1 MNRTSKLFLAGLA
14 IAAAVACNPTAKEL
28 KMESFERAD
37 STVNAH
43 LSMNVE
49 LPVPV
54 KGPAG
59 LIRTKLIEVM
69 DTQLSHIASFE
80 DEPRLF
86 PAYEGNPFDSKA
98 LTEYYWDQAM
108 EAFCGSARE
117 DYEERVAS
125 IEENDGLTEEE
136 RMSILFSIPKY
147 EYNFS
152 LVMTDE
158 TDRYVVFDNED
169 YVYMGGAH
177 GGIVGVGPLTFD
189 KKTGDLVESFLDP
202 VCLKDLQP
210 LLRKG
215 IAEYFSTYGD
225 DVTPETV
232 DEYLMTD
239 NGIIPFPSWTPFPTE
254 EGLGFLYQQYEIA
267 PYAAGMPAFTIS
279 YDDILPF
286 LTPEA
291 KDLLNL

>member
-14 IAAAVACNPTAKEL
+14 VAAAVACNPTAKEL

-37 STVNAH
+37 STTNAH

-54 KGPAG
+54 IGPAG

-98 LTEYYWDQAM
+98 VMDYYWDQAM
-108 EAFCGSARE
+108 EAFCGSAQE

-136 RMSILFSIPKY
+136 RLAILFSIPKF
-147 EYNFS
+147 EYDFS
-152 LVMTDE
+152 LIKTDE
-158 TDRYVVFDNED
+158 TDRYAVFVNED

-189 KKTGDLVESFLDP
+189 KQTGDLVEVFLEP
-202 VCLKDLQP
+202 ECLKDIQP

-215 IAEYFSTYGD
+215 LAGYFGD
-225 DVTPETV
+225 NGEEIEPENV

-239 NGIIPFPSWTPFPTE
+239 NGIIPFPAWTPFPTE
-254 EGLGFLYQQYEIA
+254 NGLGFLYQQYEIA
-267 PYAAGMPAFTIS
+267 PYALGMPGFTVP
-279 YDDILPF
+279 YDDLLPY
-286 LTPEA
+286 LTAEA
-291 KDLLNL
+291 KALLGR

>member
-1 MNRTSKLFLAGLA
+1 
-14 IAAAVACNPTAKEL
+14 
-28 KMESFERAD
+28 MESFERAD
-37 STVNAH
+37 STTNAH

-98 LTEYYWDQAM
+98 LMGYYWDQAM
-108 EAFCGSARE
+108 EAFCGSAQE

-136 RMSILFSIPKY
+136 RLAILFSIPKF
-147 EYNFS
+147 EYDFS
-152 LVMTDE
+152 LIKTDE
-158 TDRYVVFDNED
+158 TDRYAVFVNED

-189 KKTGDLVESFLDP
+189 KQTGELVEAFLEP
-202 VCLKDLQP
+202 SCLKDIQP

-215 IAEYFSTYGD
+215 LAGYFGD
-225 DVTPETV
+225 NGEEVEPENV

-239 NGIIPFPSWTPFPTE
+239 NGIIPFPAWTPFPTE
-254 EGLGFLYQQYEIA
+254 NGLGFLYQQYEIA
-267 PYAAGMPAFTIS
+267 PYAVGMPGFMIP
-279 YDDILPF
+279 YDDLLPY
-286 LTPEA
+286 LTAEA
-291 KDLLNL
+291 KALLGQ

>member
-59 LIRTKLIEVM
+59 MIRTKLIEVM
-69 DTQLSHIASFE
+69 DAQLSHIASFE

-108 EAFCGSARE
+108 EAFCGSAQE

>member
-14 IAAAVACNPTAKEL
+14 IASAVACNPTAKEL

>member
-1 MNRTSKLFLAGLA
+1 MKRTNKLFLAGLA
-14 IAAAVACNPTAKEL
+14 VAAAVACNPTTGDL
-28 KMESFERAD
+28 KMESFEKAD
-37 STVNAH
+37 STTNAH
-43 LSMNVE
+43 LSAKIE
-49 LPVPV
+49 LPAPV

-59 LIRTKLIEVM
+59 VIRTKLIEVI
-69 DTQLSHIASFE
+69 DAQLSSIGIYE

-98 LTEYYWDQAM
+98 LMDYYWNQSM
-108 EAFCGSARE
+108 EAFCGAAQE
-117 DYEERVAS
+117 DYDERVAS

-147 EYNFS
+147 EYDFS
-152 LVMTDE
+152 LVKTDE

-169 YVYMGGAH
+169 YIYQGGAH
-177 GGIVGVGPLTFD
+177 GGIIGQGPLTFD
-189 KKTGDLVESFLDP
+189 KKTGDLVESFLNP
-202 VCLKDLQP
+202 GCLNEIQP

-215 IAEYFSTYGD
+215 IAEYFSAYGE
-225 DVTPETV
+225 DVTPESV

-239 NGIIPFPSWTPFPTE
+239 KGVIPLPSWTPFPAE
-254 EGLGFLYQQYEIA
+254 DGLTFLYQQYEIA
-267 PYAAGMPAFTIS
+267 PYAVGMPAFTIP

-291 KDLLNL
+291 KALLGK